1 MRLHHDEK
9 VGITKRLTENIGAVL
24 KTRLVEEEITIH
36 TVTAPLVSYKPVNI
50 TKLKQDLKE
59 HKKQVNGEFQRNME
73 SSLLAYDPLTRRQI
87 LSGIHRKVKRMKS
100 GVDKELKALRLED
113 RICKMCKK
121 TRLDCRCK
129 EEIVENAKRQD
140 QCLVCLQFHNR
151 GLLPLQP
158 CGHRVVCDRCL
169 YDRPLLRKCPV
180 SYCRRDILIK
190 DCPRLLQEDYRSKH
204 AIKKNNKF
212 LSLVHDWKKCTF
224 S

>member
-36 TVTAPLVSYKPVNI
+36 TVTAPLVSYKAVNI
-50 TKLKQDLKE
+50 TKLKQDLKK

-113 RICKMCKK
+113 RICKMCEK

-129 EEIVENAKRQD
+129 EEIVGNAKRQD
-140 QCLVCLQFHNR
+140 QCLVCAVSQPWIT
-151 GLLPLQP
+151 PLQP

-169 YDRPLLRKCPV
+169 YDRPYLESAL
-180 SYCRRDILIK
+180 
-190 DCPRLLQEDYRSKH
+190 
-204 AIKKNNKF
+204 F
-212 LSLVHDWKKCTF
+212 LTAGVIY
-224 S
+224 

>member
-50 TKLKQDLKE
+50 TKLKQDLKK

-100 GVDKELKALRLED
+100 GVDKELKALRLKD

-129 EEIVENAKRQD
+129 GGD
-140 QCLVCLQFHNR
+140 C
-151 GLLPLQP
+151 
-158 CGHRVVCDRCL
+158 
-169 YDRPLLRKCPV
+169 RKCEASRSV
-180 SYCRRDILIK
+180 SSMPAVSHPWITSTPTLWA
-190 DCPRLLQEDYRSKH
+190 PG
-204 AIKKNNKF
+204 
-212 LSLVHDWKKCTF
+212 SLRPMSV
-224 S
+224 